1 MIKKRRIKLAVLC
14 VPASVA
20 QAAADKLIG
29 CGVERILNFAPVL
42 IKAAD
47 SVTVRNIDVAA
58 NLAILSSM

>member
-1 MIKKRRIKLAVLC
+1 MLC